1 MKKFFLLFFSIALLT
16 ACSDDNDPKPGDDPI
31 LGKWFIV
38 EINNGGSFQLT
49 DCSRQSFIVF
59 LNNGSTEPEFY
70 SNNEADCNVN
80 KEAGVWSNLGDSKY
94 KFEIPFGDFGPIS
107 GRVDFTGETN
117 LTFFPDPLVSL
128 NTNIVFEKR

>member
-1 MKKFFLLFFSIALLT
+1 MKKIFVLFFSIALLT
-16 ACSDDNDPKPGDDPI
+16 ACSNDDNPKPEDDPV

-70 SNNEADCNVN
+70 SKPAEACIVN
-80 KEAGVWSNLGDSKY
+80 TDAGVWSNLGDSRY
-94 KFEIPFGDFGPIS
+94 RFEIPFGDFGPIN
-107 GRVDFTGETN
+107 GRVEFTNETN
-117 LTFFPDPLVSL
+117 LTFFPDLLVAQ
-128 NTNIVFEKR
+128 NTSIVFEKR